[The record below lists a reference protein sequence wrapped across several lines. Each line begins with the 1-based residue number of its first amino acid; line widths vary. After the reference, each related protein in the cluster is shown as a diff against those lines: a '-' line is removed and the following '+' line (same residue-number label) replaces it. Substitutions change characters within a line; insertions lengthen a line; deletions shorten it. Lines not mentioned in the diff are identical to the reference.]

1 METKVVDGKFIA
13 DEKGHELF
21 QISQKIVVY
30 DPEKKTFLMLKIA
43 DTESFF
49 VQKYGVWDF
58 PGGRVDVSES
68 LEDSLFRELGEE
80 VGFDTDTIESLKQF
94 GVFLAEYSKKR
105 VLTLGYVAQVSSS
118 QDIVLSSEHS
128 EYRWVTAEEVAK
140 GEEFGDMAKYF
151 VSAAVERLEEQEYL
165 NDVKRISADFEN
177 YRRRQEERMKELSA
191 MRAERFAMDIIPVI
205 DNFRMAAQHVPEA
218 EKANAWMT
226 GITYIG
232 KQLEEALAT
241 NGILA
246 FEAKEGDT
254 FDPHRHEAVSR
265 EEGKEEGK
273 VVKVLQSGYIS
284 GTRVIRP
291 AKVVVG

>member
-1 METKVVDGKFIA
+1 METKVVDGKFIS

-21 QISQKIVVY
+21 QISQKIVLY

-68 LEDSLFRELGEE
+68 LEESLSRELGEE
-80 VGFDTDTIESLKQF
+80 VGLESVDVPRHI
-94 GVFLAEYSKKR
+94 GVFLAEYMKKR
-105 VLTLGYVAQVSSS
+105 VLTLGYIARVSSS
-118 QDIVLSSEHS
+118 QDITLSSEHN
-128 EYRWVTAEEVAK
+128 EYRWVTAEEVSK

-151 VSAAVERLEEQEYL
+151 VSAAVERLKEREYL

-191 MRAERFAMDIIPVI
+191 MSAERFAMDIIPVI

-218 EKANAWMT
+218 EKENAWMT

-241 NGILA
+241 NGISA
-246 FEAKEGDT
+246 FEAKEGDV
-254 FDPHRHEAVSR
+254 FDPHRHEAVSQ
-265 EEGKEEGK
+265 EEGKEEGT
-273 VVKVLQSGYIS
+273 VVKVLQPGYIS
-284 GTRVIRP
+284 GTRVVRP
-291 AKVVVG
+291 AKVIVS